1 MTTLLLQNRQWH
13 IPGSTS
19 DCLMEQLSQLTRFL
33 EYWEAKITHCG
44 YALLCQG
51 LRVELVSVQIVS
63 VVVQEH
69 KYRFIRA
76 SKGKWCV
83 SLIRWKR
90 TATLMVLLNHLTR
103 KWCAIG
109 YRNDERHHFFP
120 CVVWCYK
127 KRTFLVRLK
136 IESVTLAELFPCV
149 FFMFTFTLTAF
160 LLLMS
165 FIYVTVAF
173 TTLGKATVSFW
184 ILYNPVK
191 KKRKEN
197 MNSFI
202 SSLSPSHQPRFFL
215 PFFLFFLC
223 TWHAIETSTTIL
235 SGFRTSKGER

>member
-13 IPGSTS
+13 IPSSTS

-44 YALLCQG
+44 YALLFQG

-136 IESVTLAELFPCV
+136 IVCHTCRTISLCLF
-149 FFMFTFTLTAF
+149 
-160 LLLMS
+160 
-165 FIYVTVAF
+165 YVHLHV
-173 TTLGKATVSFW
+173 
-184 ILYNPVK
+184 N
-191 KKRKEN
+191 
-197 MNSFI
+197 
-202 SSLSPSHQPRFFL
+202 RFFVVDEFYL
-215 PFFLFFLC
+215 RHCGFYNIGQSDGL
-223 TWHAIETSTTIL
+223 IL
-235 SGFRTSKGER
+235 NPL